1 MWKEEEG
8 ERTSS
13 NSCPID
19 SAHIAEIR
27 SSKVEGTAEEKY
39 RVSSMIDFPEATP
52 MTIIIANGEHIAV
65 QIDVPE
71 FEDTIIGYDE
81 LLVHI
86 SLSRTSFN

>member
-1 MWKEEEG
+1 MRKEEER

-19 SAHIAEIR
+19 SAYITEIR
-27 SSKVEGTAEEKY
+27 SSKVEGTAEKQY
-39 RVSSMIDFPEATP
+39 CVSSMIDFPEATP
-52 MTIIIANGEHIAV
+52 MTIIIANGEHITV

-71 FEDTIIGYDE
+71 FKDAIVGYDE

-86 SLSRTSFN
+86 SLSRTSFH